1 MRGLLVR
8 VGIDQTPEYG
18 GWNAPLNTQTWR
30 FMSVPIRDST
40 YNDSGYIENGERI
53 YGKEVVAELATFSAE
68 CNCINHSSFQLPARL
83 HDEPMHLDPDFL
95 QLTYGDDPAEVES

>member
-18 GWNAPLNTQTWR
+18 GWNAPVNTQTWR

-40 YNDSGYIENGERI
+40 YNDASYVENGERI
-53 YGKEVVAELATFSAE
+53 YGKEVIASEQPLSAA
-68 CNCINHSSFQLPARL
+68 LK
-83 HDEPMHLDPDFL
+83 
-95 QLTYGDDPAEVES
+95 GDVWTVTGSVPCDGPPGAPCPGGAAEVRDRKSVV